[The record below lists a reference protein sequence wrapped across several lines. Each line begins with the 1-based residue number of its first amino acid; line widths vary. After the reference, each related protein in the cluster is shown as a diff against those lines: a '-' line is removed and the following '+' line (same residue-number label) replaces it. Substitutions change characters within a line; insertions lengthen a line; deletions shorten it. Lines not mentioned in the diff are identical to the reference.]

1 MRIALAVLHLVA
13 LGIGFGAIY
22 SRGRQLNKLGTDPEA
37 LRRAFTADA
46 WWGIA
51 AILWIGT
58 GLWRALAGTEKL
70 PSYYWN
76 NHIFYAKMG
85 MLAVVLLLEIWP
97 MVTLIRW
104 RVAIGRALPTP
115 AELAPI
121 GRRLAR
127 VCDVQLL
134 LIVCIVIAATM
145 MARGYGAQ

>member
-70 PSYYWN
+70 PS
-76 NHIFYAKMG
+76 
-85 MLAVVLLLEIWP
+85 
-97 MVTLIRW
+97 
-104 RVAIGRALPTP
+104 
-115 AELAPI
+115 
-121 GRRLAR
+121 
-127 VCDVQLL
+127 
-134 LIVCIVIAATM
+134 
-145 MARGYGAQ
+145 